1 MAKIA
6 ATLIFQ
12 KYFASVNFCATEN
25 TKRGS
30 SDKSAHVQ
38 HLHTATYFY
47 ATLDG
52 GGVWHPSPRFDSISL
67 TDSRPRCTFPSLH
80 PVATAVSTCNSGFFA
95 SILPNCSIYIFLAR
109 TRGECT
115 KNARPSWRVFVWL
128 LFFLRL
134 NRLQSNV
141 VRCVVCAS
149 VLCCWL
155 RAFVFSPSFFIFT
168 KLYLSLSEVF
178 VALLAGQF
186 YAFYIRLYFVCFVT
200 IVQLLNF
207 IFIRYTRPSK

>member
-1 MAKIA
+1 MYSTYTRPLTFMPHSTVVVFGIRRLVSIQYLSQTPALA
-6 ATLIFQ
+6 AHF
-12 KYFASVNFCATEN
+12 
-25 TKRGS
+25 
-30 SDKSAHVQ
+30 
-38 HLHTATYFY
+38 HL
-47 ATLDG
+47 
-52 GGVWHPSPRFDSISL
+52 SI
-67 TDSRPRCTFPSLH
+67 
-80 PVATAVSTCNSGFFA
+80 PVASAVSTCNSGFFA